1 MIYCNKI
8 KSLHVFRFVMR
19 TVFTTFALQQSCNNI
34 NAITL

>member
-19 TVFTTFALQQSCNNI
+19 TVFSIFALQYFCNNI